1 MLASKYLNVLCT
13 LQQPEMEMV
22 ANGLKKNIQE
32 SERERLLA
40 LYKGLCPSDSHRAAA
55 EALGFVRY

>member
-1 MLASKYLNVLCT
+1 MS

-22 ANGLKKNIQE
+22 ANGLKRNLQE
-32 SERERLLA
+32 TERERLLA
-40 LYKGLCPSDSHRAAA
+40 LYKGICPSDSHRAAA